1 MIVGFGG
8 KAGAG
13 KDTLSMFVAMHLYA
27 ERVTARRVAL
37 ADSMKRIAKE
47 LGWNGQKDAVGRFAL
62 QRFGTELMR
71 AKDPKFWI
79 NEWHSE
85 KWKGWSGGQIH
96 VWLVPDVRY
105 INEAV
110 WIRESDGI
118 LVRVTKLDAEPPSLQ
133 DLATST
139 TAGDIASISIPEHMM
154 NLLPKPAR
162 ETRKAIAEHKSET
175 EMDKWTDWDF
185 DVTAEAGDLLTL
197 WEYAAKISKEIRR
210 RGRL

>member
-71 AKDPKFWI
+71 TKDQKFWI
-79 NEWHSE
+79 NEWHAE
-85 KWKGWSGGQIH
+85 KWRGWPGGHVH

-110 WIRESDGI
+110 WVRENDGM
-118 LVRVTKLDAEPPSLQ
+118 LVRVTKLGPDPSSSFNW
-133 DLATST
+133 ST
-139 TAGDIASISIPEHMM
+139 ANEDVTPSIILSEHMM
-154 NLLPKPAR
+154 NRLPKPAR
-162 ETRKAIAEHKSET
+162 ETEKAIVEHK
-175 EMDKWTDWDF
+175 
-185 DVTAEAGDLLTL
+185 
-197 WEYAAKISKEIRR
+197 
-210 RGRL
+210 

>member
-13 KDTLSMFVAMHLYA
+13 EDTLSMLVEMHLYA

-85 KWKGWSGGQIH
+85 KWKGGSGGH
-96 VWLVPDVRY
+96 SRVGLVPDARY
-105 INEAV
+105 LTQAV
-110 WIRESDGI
+110 GIRESDGI
-118 LVRVTKLDAEPPSLQ
+118 LVRVTKL
-133 DLATST
+133 
-139 TAGDIASISIPEHMM
+139 
-154 NLLPKPAR
+154 
-162 ETRKAIAEHKSET
+162 
-175 EMDKWTDWDF
+175 
-185 DVTAEAGDLLTL
+185 
-197 WEYAAKISKEIRR
+197 
-210 RGRL
+210 